1 MSAEQSRVKI
11 TVMIQYVGHVVNAG
25 GSVEYRA
32 VEIDL
37 TVEQSAKLA
46 LSQDEYYGPVAFS
59 AQPE

>member
-1 MSAEQSRVKI
+1 MSTEQGRVKI

-37 TVEQSAKLA
+37 TAEQSAKLA
-46 LSQDEYYGPVAFS
+46 LSQYEHYGPVAFS